1 VISRVKHRVEYIIRQ
16 ILLSIKL
23 GLFLRLLTCLFC
35 QVGPLELL
43 TPISRCLANL
53 ACARIANREQTIL
66 NDTKLWVALSRVP
79 ELGTVRFRRLEPHF
93 GKLETVWNAG
103 FRDLKAAELEDR
115 PGQEI
120 AVARNN
126 SSLDDEMAALER
138 AGVTAVT

>member
-1 VISRVKHRVEYIIRQ
+1 MISRVKHRVEYIIRQ

-23 GLFLRLLTCLFC
+23 GLFLRLLTRLIC
-35 QVGPLELL
+35 QVDPLELL

-79 ELGTVRFRRLEPHF
+79 ELGAVRFRRLEPHF
-93 GKLETVWNAG
+93 GKLETVCNAS
-103 FRDLKAAELEDR
+103 FRDLKAAGLEGR

-120 AVARNN
+120 VVA
-126 SSLDDEMAALER
+126 
-138 AGVTAVT
+138 

>member
-1 VISRVKHRVEYIIRQ
+1 
-16 ILLSIKL
+16 
-23 GLFLRLLTCLFC
+23 
-35 QVGPLELL
+35 
-43 TPISRCLANL
+43 
-53 ACARIANREQTIL
+53 
-66 NDTKLWVALSRVP
+66 
-79 ELGTVRFRRLEPHF
+79 LEPHF